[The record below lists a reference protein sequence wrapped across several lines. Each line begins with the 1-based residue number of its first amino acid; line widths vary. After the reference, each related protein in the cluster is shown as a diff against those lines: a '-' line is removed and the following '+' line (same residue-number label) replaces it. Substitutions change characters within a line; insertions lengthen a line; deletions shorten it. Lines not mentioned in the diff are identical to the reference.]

1 MTVLLLPPP
10 IDDPVLE
17 PRLPPPPEYTFDGA
31 DPRKLPDARPPDLAA
46 SASSGDPNIN
56 TTMATMAITPALSLR
71 IEMNAGDEMNQIGEG
86 KKFT

>member
-10 IDDPVLE
+10 TDCPILE

-46 SASSGDPNIN
+46 RASSGDPKMQRTIVKNAKI
-56 TTMATMAITPALSLR
+56 PDFSLR
-71 IEMNAGDEMNQIGEG
+71 
-86 KKFT
+86 